1 MESTSWQVPRSNALL
16 WRQWNGNFVVFNPA
30 SGDTHFL
37 NALAGAILQLLESD
51 ALTLEQ
57 IVSHLQDVSDEPLG
71 DELVDEIHH
80 LVAKFD
86 TVGLIEPA
94 HP

>member
-1 MESTSWQVPRSNALL
+1 MPRANELA
-16 WRQWNGNFVVFNPA
+16 WRQWNGKFVVFNPA

-37 NALAGAILQLLESD
+37 NALAGAILQLLESEV
-51 ALTLEQ
+51 LTVEQ
-57 IVSHLQDVSDEPLG
+57 IVSHLQDVSDDPLD

-80 LVAKFD
+80 LVEKFD

-94 HP
+94 PS